1 MFVQVRLLSALTSAN
16 GVDQEEKGFDRET
29 LQILLEVSNA
39 LDVLIPLMRE
49 EKLSKLRLLAAETVA
64 NLLVYKNVQM
74 FYTVRLVALIYPDLE
89 TVAL

>member
-1 MFVQVRLLSALTSAN
+1 MFVQVRLLRALTSAN
-16 GVDQEEKGFDRET
+16 GVDQEKGFDREN
-29 LQILLEVSNA
+29 LQILLEVSSA

-64 NLLVYKNVQM
+64 NLLVYKNVQI
-74 FYTVRLVALIYPDLE
+74 FYTVRLVALINPDLE

>member
-16 GVDQEEKGFDRET
+16 GVDQEKGFDREN
-29 LQILLEVSNA
+29 LQMLLEVSNA

>member
-1 MFVQVRLLSALTSAN
+1 VGSV
-16 GVDQEEKGFDRET
+16 
-29 LQILLEVSNA
+29 QILLEVSNA

-64 NLLVYKNVQM
+64 NLLVYKNVQI
-74 FYTVRLVALIYPDLE
+74 FYTVHLVALINPDLE